1 MSIIVPRFTA
11 AIRLAG
17 VHPAGAAAAS
27 PAHAPGGTALLAVI
41 LAVTAVVVVVRINTH
56 LVGLV
61 SQLLQLAA
69 AVGFSLLMFI
79 VIGALFIVILLH
91 G

>member
-1 MSIIVPRFTA
+1 MTDKPCVTGVTRATGHRVSRCVTKSYPPATA
-11 AIRLAG
+11 GGAEA
-17 VHPAGAAAAS
+17 VASPVTSPAG
-27 PAHAPGGTALLAVI
+27 GT
-41 LAVTAVVVVVRINTH
+41 
-56 LVGLV
+56 
-61 SQLLQLAA
+61 S

>member
-1 MSIIVPRFTA
+1 MSIIVPRIA
-11 AIRLAG
+11 VAIRLAG
-17 VHPAGAAAAS
+17 VHPAAAATGW
-27 PAHAPGGTALLAVI
+27 PAHAPGGTAVLAVI